1 MTFTYRVYY
10 EDDSIYSYGKIKSK
24 LVRARSP
31 EQAME
36 RFRQKYG
43 IEPLEVK

>member
-10 EDDSIYSYGKIKSK
+10 EDDSFYSYGKIKSK
-24 LVRARSP
+24 LVRAILP

-43 IEPLEVK
+43 IKPGWA

>member
-1 MTFTYRVYY
+1 MTFTYRVFY

-36 RFRQKYG
+36 RFRQKFG
-43 IEPLEVK
+43 IEPLRAK

>member
-43 IEPLEVK
+43 IEPWRAK